1 MKQFIDRIRF
11 YIDKIKY
18 RRGKHFYATVVI
30 LLGLM
35 VVAFTV
41 VYINMNIEI
50 KRRENILKSYYQDIG
65 TGSAG
70 LDEISGQVGGEETA
84 SGSNDGNSSV
94 NNNGADSVL
103 SLDGAGESSDGS
115 DIKAYIC
122 GEVKNPGVYQ
132 IEQGARIVDLL
143 ELAGG
148 QGENARI
155 EVVNLA
161 QFVVDG
167 QRVYIPSRDEADDG
181 NFLFFTDSNLIDYN
195 SAVNKMVNVNTA
207 DIGEL
212 ETLPGIGPVIAQ
224 NIIKYRN
231 TNGPFKIKEEL
242 KNVSG
247 IGEKKYEEIR
257 EFISI

>member
-1 MKQFIDRIRF
+1 MKQFIDRVRF

-18 RRGKHFYATVVI
+18 RRGKHFFITVVI

-35 VVAFTV
+35 VIAFTL
-41 VYINMNIEI
+41 VYINMHIEI
-50 KRRENILKSYYQDIG
+50 KRKENILKSYYQDISN
-65 TGSAG
+65 GSTG
-70 LDEISGQVGGEETA
+70 LDEISGQVDGEEAA
-84 SGSNDGNSSV
+84 SGSNDGHSSM
-94 NNNGADSVL
+94 NNTGDDSV
-103 SLDGAGESSDGS
+103 SILDETGESSDGD

-148 QGENARI
+148 QGENACI

-167 QRVYIPSRDEADDG
+167 QRVYVPSRDEVDDG
-181 NFLFFTDSNLIDYN
+181 NFLFFTDSNLIDYD
-195 SAVNKMVNVNTA
+195 STANKMVNVNTA
-207 DIGEL
+207 DVGEL

-224 NIIKYRN
+224 NIVKYRN
-231 TNGPFKIKEEL
+231 TNGPFKMKEEL
-242 KNVSG
+242 KNVTG
-247 IGEKKYEEIR
+247 IGEKKYEGIR